1 MRNMAFYNLI
11 CLLLCGERRH
21 IENGWLY
28 VCKLQHEFLQY
39 FFVKCSH
46 ACLVRVMQQLGK
58 LVR

>member
-11 CLLLCGERRH
+11 CSFCVAKGGILK
-21 IENGWLY
+21 NGWLY